1 MLHVLYMYCMCMK
14 GCFWYELHLSQRHA
28 TMKLFI
34 FPCYAQTAETQTIKE
49 TSTGCK
55 TETER
60 NTNMEVLRAEVRGRT
75 QGRQEKDMHVDRG
88 R

>member
-1 MLHVLYMYCMCMK
+1 MLHVLYMYCMK
-14 GCFWYELHLSQRHA
+14 GCFRSELHLSQRHA
-28 TMKLFI
+28 TMNVFI

-55 TETER
+55 TER
-60 NTNMEVLRAEVRGRT
+60 ARDTNMEVLRAEVRGRT
-75 QGRQEKDMHVDRG
+75 QGRQEKNMHVDRG